1 MEEEGTVSALKLIA
15 QLRGQVRGW
24 ATQLAQGLCPL
35 EVRGQGSG
43 SSFSRKTPFTSVL
56 RGMAPHTGLKQAL
69 GQGSRL
75 ASEGGPG
82 RDERGHGPP

>member
-1 MEEEGTVSALKLIA
+1 MEEEGAVSPLKLTA
-15 QLRGQVRGW
+15 QPRGQVRGW

-43 SSFSRKTPFTSVL
+43 SSFSRKIPLASVL
-56 RGMAPHTGLKQAL
+56 EGMAPHTGLRQAL

-82 RDERGHGPP
+82 RDKRGHRPP

>member
-1 MEEEGTVSALKLIA
+1 MEEEGTVSPLKLTA
-15 QLRGQVRGW
+15 QPRGQVRGW

-43 SSFSRKTPFTSVL
+43 SSFSRKTPLASVL

-69 GQGSRL
+69 EQGRRL
-75 ASEGGPG
+75 ASAGGLG
-82 RDERGHGPP
+82 TDKRGQWAS